1 MGAARGVAHRQ
12 LDAGRQPDGRD
23 ALVPAV
29 GWTQRRSI
37 ATGGA
42 SPAAHSSGSRS
53 TAGAKRVYCCEP
65 KTAQLT
71 SKPEPTFPCA
81 AQWLSCASAC
91 STPSDADDAVRD
103 TERGRATSGG
113 SDDSLG
119 DDDDPV
125 RDTVADGGAGGVRDD
140 FEPSAASS
148 SIAPNAWSSAAT
160 SEVTS
165 VADEPSPVFLREL
178 AVGARRRR
186 QQRHGSARSDAAVR
200 TRRAPRAVG
209 RALRVER
216 VVGGEHD
223 LERADAAAAKID
235 EAVAARRS

>member
-1 MGAARGVAHRQ
+1 M
-12 LDAGRQPDGRD
+12 
-23 ALVPAV
+23 
-29 GWTQRRSI
+29 
-37 ATGGA
+37 
-42 SPAAHSSGSRS
+42 
-53 TAGAKRVYCCEP
+53 YCCEP

-81 AQWLSCASAC
+81 AVSLSCASAC

-113 SDDSLG
+113 SDDSLS

-165 VADEPSPVFLREL
+165 VADEPSPVFASSPSAP
-178 AVGARRRR
+178 AVGGSSG
-186 QQRHGSARSDAAVR
+186 GSARSDAAVR
-200 TRRAPRAVG
+200 GRPRA
-209 RALRVER
+209 
-216 VVGGEHD
+216 
-223 LERADAAAAKID
+223 
-235 EAVAARRS
+235 ARCAPCE